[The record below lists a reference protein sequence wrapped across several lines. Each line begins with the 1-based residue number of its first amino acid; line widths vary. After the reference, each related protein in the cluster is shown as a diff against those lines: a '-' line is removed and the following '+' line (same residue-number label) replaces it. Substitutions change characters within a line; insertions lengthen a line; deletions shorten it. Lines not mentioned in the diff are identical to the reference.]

1 MDVYLCGDVVEETMY
16 TVMFSLEEEALIESY
31 GQLTGMTVSEII
43 RTFTMERIEDE
54 MDTDI
59 ILEALVEYRSNPET
73 FSFDEEMERLG
84 LE

>member
-1 MDVYLCGDVVEETMY
+1 MYLCGDVVQETMY
-16 TVMFSLEEEALIESY
+16 TVRFSPEEEELIESY

-43 RTFTMERIEDE
+43 RTFTMEHIEDE
-54 MDTDI
+54 MEAGVI
-59 ILEALVEYRSNPET
+59 REALAEHRSNPRT